1 MISIFNNGSVFYAQG
16 WRQAAKGGLLVLT
29 TNRLGSIAA
38 VALALA
44 SLTAPVRATDDKLT
58 FVLAP
63 QATSDYIFRGLSYS
77 NEKPTLQAYGEV
89 GYNIFYA
96 GFWASGNDY
105 IGTLGPWELD
115 GFIGARP
122 VTGGVSWDVAVWWYN
137 FGSRDPALSRS
148 DLDYVEFKL
157 GASISPVTNLTLG
170 LTGYYTPDQDLA
182 MTESTTVEGTM
193 SYVLPQVGV
202 FVPTLSGLLGWT
214 GGNTDGFFLGEKE
227 YAYWNA
233 GVKLGIEKLF
243 MDFRYWDTN
252 IDNDLADTRFV
263 FTVGI
268 NLP

>member
-44 SLTAPVRATDDKLT
+44 SLTAPARATDDKLT

-137 FGSRDPALSRS
+137 FGSRDPALGRS

>member
-1 MISIFNNGSVFYAQG
+1 
-16 WRQAAKGGLLVLT
+16 
-29 TNRLGSIAA
+29 
-38 VALALA
+38 
-44 SLTAPVRATDDKLT
+44 
-58 FVLAP
+58 
-63 QATSDYIFRGLSYS
+63 
-77 NEKPTLQAYGEV
+77 
-89 GYNIFYA
+89 
-96 GFWASGNDY
+96 
-105 IGTLGPWELD
+105 
-115 GFIGARP
+115 
-122 VTGGVSWDVAVWWYN
+122 
-137 FGSRDPALSRS
+137 
-148 DLDYVEFKL
+148 
-157 GASISPVTNLTLG
+157 
-170 LTGYYTPDQDLA
+170 
-182 MTESTTVEGTM
+182 MTESTTVEGTV